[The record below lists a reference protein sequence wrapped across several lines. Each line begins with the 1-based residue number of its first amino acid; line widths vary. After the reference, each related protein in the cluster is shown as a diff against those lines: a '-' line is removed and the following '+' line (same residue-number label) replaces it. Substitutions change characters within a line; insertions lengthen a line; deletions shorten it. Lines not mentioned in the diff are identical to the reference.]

1 MIDFGVF
8 SSIAGVGVN
17 SWSINDYSAKSIAFE
32 TRLSLEDHCLF
43 SISFYGIYVYVFFL
57 YSSPVVSL
65 FFLYNYYY
73 YHYHFLISIIL
84 TNKKEKHNNSNKNN
98 NRNVNQPS
106 QELAIG
112 IFEPMKRF

>member
-43 SISFYGIYVYVFFL
+43 SISFYGIYVYVFFYIPPRL
-57 YSSPVVSL
+57 YLSS
-65 FFLYNYYY
+65 FFT
-73 YHYHFLISIIL
+73 II
-84 TNKKEKHNNSNKNN
+84 
-98 NRNVNQPS
+98 
-106 QELAIG
+106 IIIII
-112 IFEPMKRF
+112 IF